1 MSQLKEPPAHL
12 PFLNLPAS
20 ALHLDDPADHASA
33 LQSFLPVRVCHWDSP
48 SEPKA
53 FQNHSGGIRLGPL
66 TLLTT
71 WGSAVDGEVE
81 IQEGQ
86 QAQFILPYVAGVNTY
101 AIAGQTFH
109 SRTSAFFIPARH
121 AHLRVTNT
129 FTSGVVI
136 SVTPDALVPVALAMA
151 GPGAC
156 LEALEAALNQPALL
170 SRKNDSRRDDLHQLL
185 ISTLELLNSAMA
197 STCEVHQMMRL
208 DDCILRLLVMLL
220 VPQLLEGAAQDAERQ
235 PSDSGFPQSDLLEWL
250 LAHLHTPIS
259 LSQIEQR
266 SCYSRRSIQ
275 AMFNKRFGCG
285 PMQWLRR
292 QRLERALALLQNPPA
307 TATVAGVAQACGY
320 LSPAAFSRDF
330 VARYGL
336 RPSALLRG
344 KADNSLAQPLTL
356 TAT

>member
-12 PFLNLPAS
+12 PFLNLSAS
-20 ALHLDDPADHASA
+20 ALHSEDPADHASA
-33 LQSFLPVRVCHWDSP
+33 LQRFLPLRVCHWDTP
-48 SEPKA
+48 TEPKV
-53 FQNHSGGIRLGPL
+53 FQNHSGGIHLGPL

-101 AIAGQTFH
+101 AIGGQTFH

-121 AHLRVTNT
+121 AFLRVTNT

-136 SVTPDALVPVALAMA
+136 CVPPDALVPVALAIA

-156 LEALEAALNQPALL
+156 IQALEAAINQPALL
-170 SRKNDSRRDDLHQLL
+170 SRKHDPRRDHLHQLL
-185 ISTLELLNSAMA
+185 ISTLELLNSALA
-197 STCEVHQMMRL
+197 TACGVHQMMRL
-208 DDCILRLLVMLL
+208 DDLILRLLVMLL
-220 VPQLLEGAAQDAERQ
+220 VPQLLDGAELDAGRQ
-235 PSDSGFPQSDLLEWL
+235 SRDSGFPKSDLLEWL
-250 LAHLHTPIS
+250 LAHLDTPIS

-292 QRLERALALLQNPPA
+292 QRLERALALLQDSPA
-307 TATVAGVAQACGY
+307 SATVAAVAQACGY

-330 VARYGL
+330 VARYGI
-336 RPSALLRG
+336 RPSVLLRR
-344 KADNSLAQPLTL
+344 KADNSSLSNP
-356 TAT
+356 

>member
-1 MSQLKEPPAHL
+1 MNQPKEPPAHL
-12 PFLNLPAS
+12 PFLNLSAS
-20 ALHLDDPADHASA
+20 ALHSEDPADHASA
-33 LQSFLPVRVCHWDSP
+33 LQTFLPVRVRHWDTP
-48 SEPKA
+48 SEPQA
-53 FQNHSGGIRLGPL
+53 FQNHSGGIHLGPI

-81 IQEGQ
+81 IQEGK
-86 QAQFILPYVAGVNTY
+86 QAQLILPYVAGVNTY
-101 AIAGQTFH
+101 AIGGQTFH

-136 SVTPDALVPVALAMA
+136 SVSPDALVPVALAIS

-156 LEALEAALNQPALL
+156 LQALEAALNQPALL
-170 SRKNDSRRDDLHQLL
+170 GRKNDSRRDHLHQLL

-197 STCEVHQMMRL
+197 SASRVHPMMRL
-208 DDCILRLLVMLL
+208 DDLILRLLVMLL
-220 VPQLLEGAAQDAERQ
+220 VPQLLDGSEIDADRQ

-250 LAHLHTPIS
+250 LAHLDTPIS

-292 QRLERALALLQNPPA
+292 QRLERALALLQDPPA
-307 TATVAGVAQACGY
+307 TATVAAVAQACGY

-336 RPSALLRG
+336 RPSALLRR
-344 KADNSLAQPLTL
+344 KAEKSQP
-356 TAT
+356 

>member
-1 MSQLKEPPAHL
+1 
-12 PFLNLPAS
+12 
-20 ALHLDDPADHASA
+20 
-33 LQSFLPVRVCHWDSP
+33 VCHWDTP
-48 SEPKA
+48 TEPKA
-53 FQNHSGGIRLGPL
+53 FQNHSGGIHLGPL

-86 QAQFILPYVAGVNTY
+86 QAQLILPYAAGVNTY
-101 AIAGQTFH
+101 AIGGQTFH

-136 SVTPDALVPVALAMA
+136 SVSPDALVPVALAIS

-156 LEALEAALNQPALL
+156 LQALEAALNQPALL
-170 SRKNDSRRDDLHQLL
+170 GRKNDSRRDHLHQLL

-197 STCEVHQMMRL
+197 SASRVHPMMRL
-208 DDCILRLLVMLL
+208 DDLILRLLVMLL
-220 VPQLLEGAAQDAERQ
+220 VPQLLDGSEIDADRQ

-250 LAHLHTPIS
+250 LAHLDTPIS

-292 QRLERALALLQNPPA
+292 QRLERALALLQDPPA
-307 TATVAGVAQACGY
+307 TATVAAVAQACGY

-330 VARYGL
+330 VTRYGI

-344 KADNSLAQPLTL
+344 KADQSLAQPLTL
-356 TAT
+356 TSS